1 MCLGPG
7 ADVAR
12 SGDDEARIE
21 ILLENQHVWDL
32 MREDVGAWVVANY
45 PTWKL
50 EAPTWFTS
58 ALVAAI
64 PDELLQEVDSV
75 QGNAPAAGAV
85 SV

>member
-32 MREDVGAWVVANY
+32 MREDVGAWVEVSY
-45 PTWKL
+45 ESWKQQRPAWL
-50 EAPTWFTS
+50 TDSLIAS
-58 ALVAAI
+58 I
-64 PDELLQEVDSV
+64 PDDLLQRGVDH
-75 QGNAPAAGAV
+75 AADRDARRGQL
-85 SV
+85 